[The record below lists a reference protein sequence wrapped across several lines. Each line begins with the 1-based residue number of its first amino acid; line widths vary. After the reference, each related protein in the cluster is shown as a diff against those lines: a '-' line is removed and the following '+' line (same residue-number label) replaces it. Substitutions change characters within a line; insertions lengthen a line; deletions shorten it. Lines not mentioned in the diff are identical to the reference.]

1 MEESKEKACTE
12 VFLVELYKNIKMGAD
27 SIINIM
33 PKVENGKLRDELT
46 AELNRYED
54 FAKQLS
60 DLLYSIGG
68 KPEEEGVFAKL
79 MAKAGMAMN
88 TMMDSTASHI
98 AQMMIEGATMGITE
112 NTKLIREYE
121 NKPCSEKALSL
132 AKETVRFMEDSV
144 ERMKKYL

>member
-1 MEESKEKACTE
+1 M
-12 VFLVELYKNIKMGAD
+12 FYPNDFYIYKY
-27 SIINIM
+27 SIF
-33 PKVENGKLRDELT
+33 
-46 AELNRYED
+46 ED
-54 FAKQLS
+54 FAKQMS